1 MKYLLMVT
9 LLASMS
15 FAKDGNKTKIFR
27 DVDDM
32 TDEVSYMTSESI
44 TLKNGRK
51 ALNIFA
57 GLIENENG
65 VNPFSLA
72 VIHKRLG
79 SCSEKDLF
87 IILLEN
93 GVKIKSKSW
102 NDFNCKGY
110 SYFNFTSREWAE
122 LGKSPIKKIMF
133 KNGRSYET
141 ISQKV
146 DVSDKNYFITMIE
159 LLKKKQFTKRK

>member
-1 MKYLLMVT
+1 MVT